1 MGSVAFL
8 LLILTAAF
16 AWMIGDRRRRRVGS
30 RRAGP
35 AVEDPDELAAA
46 EEEVRGLD
54 AFTRPEDADEQ
65 LPDWGPG
72 AGPR

>member
-1 MGSVAFL
+1 MVSLALV
-8 LLILTAAF
+8 LLIFAAAF
-16 AWMIGDRRRRRVGS
+16 AWMIGSRSRRRASS

-46 EEEVRGLD
+46 EEEVRELD